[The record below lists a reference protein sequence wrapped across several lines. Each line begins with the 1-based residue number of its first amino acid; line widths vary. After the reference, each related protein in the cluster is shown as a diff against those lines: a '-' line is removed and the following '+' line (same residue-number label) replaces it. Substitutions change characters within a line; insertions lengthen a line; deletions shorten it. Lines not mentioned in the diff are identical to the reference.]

1 MISDTRRV
9 DNVETA
15 MAVCIPELLKT
26 LLRFGREFFVSIAGF
41 SEESRKSCHRSKRV
55 DPKGINLHRLAS
67 SRCDDPVA
75 DFCVHPRELHTG
87 TSGIEKPVGRIDTDV
102 VARSRNVRI
111 DHAGKNG
118 EKFLQCRGILSRRET
133 LP

>member
-1 MISDTRRV
+1 
-9 DNVETA
+9 

-26 LLRFGREFFVSIAGF
+26 LLRFGREFFVSIDGF

-87 TSGIEKPVGRIDTDV
+87 TSAIENPVAPNHPDV
-102 VARSRNVRI
+102 VPPPSNFRSN
-111 DHAGKNG
+111 H
-118 EKFLQCRGILSRRET
+118 
-133 LP
+133 